1 MPRYQIPEQKR
12 RKIVSLFE
20 IGYSPPA
27 IRRFFRRN
35 YPRARVPSIRAIER
49 LGAKFRNNG
58 TVKNLPSSG
67 PPCTVVNEENALA
80 IQEIHMDDPSVSTRK
95 LSQMIEISQSSV
107 CKILKNILKS
117 YPYRITL
124 RHQIKDDDYP
134 KRVQYAQIMSVM
146 YADQNFKNNIWYM
159 DEAAFHMNGCVNRW
173 NTRIWG
179 QEKPETLL
187 QKPLRESPKV
197 NAVAIISRRGVKGP
211 YFFPEDTVTSQDIL
225 DMLELFI
232 IPDLRAS
239 NLLND
244 NTWFLMDGAPV
255 HFSNNVL
262 EYIDDTFPGRWIG
275 RGTQRYPAPIA
286 WPPRSPDITPLDFY
300 YWGFLK
306 DNVYKNHHPSIASLK
321 DSMIDISNSIPRET
335 FQAVTSQVIV
345 RLQKLIEVNGRHIEL

>member
-1 MPRYQIPEQKR
+1 MPRYQIPERKR

-20 IGYSPPA
+20 ISYSPPA

-58 TVKNLPSSG
+58 IVKNLPSSG

-124 RHQIKDDDYP
+124 CHQIKDDDYP

-159 DEAAFHMNGCVNRW
+159 DEAAFHAEIPSTDCLA
-173 NTRIWG
+173 T
-179 QEKPETLL
+179 K
-187 QKPLRESPKV
+187 
-197 NAVAIISRRGVKGP
+197 ISRYHSVG
-211 YFFPEDTVTSQDIL
+211 F
-225 DMLELFI
+225 
-232 IPDLRAS
+232 
-239 NLLND
+239 LL
-244 NTWFLMDGAPV
+244 L
-255 HFSNNVL
+255 
-262 EYIDDTFPGRWIG
+262 
-275 RGTQRYPAPIA
+275 
-286 WPPRSPDITPLDFY
+286 
-300 YWGFLK
+300 GFLK
-306 DNVYKNHHPSIASLK
+306 RQRIPEPPPFIASLK
-321 DSMIDISNSIPRET
+321 DSMIDISNSIPWET

-345 RLQKLIEVNGRHIEL
+345 RLQNLIEVNGRQIEL